1 MAAMMAGRTC
11 RAVKHRAW
19 TVGWAI
25 SVSKV
30 HAIL

>member
-1 MAAMMAGRTC
+1 MAVMMGGRTC
-11 RAVKHRAW
+11 RAVKHCVW